1 LSASPEPPSPATDM
15 KPPHE
20 VEIKLP
26 IGKGA
31 SLRALKR
38 RLKELGFRV
47 AEARRRERNQLF
59 DFPDGR
65 LRRAHCLL
73 RLRTEKGRCQVTFK
87 GAPARSRRYKVRSE
101 IEVEV
106 SEGDRLAAIFAG
118 LGLRPAFRYEKYRT
132 TYRRPREAKAHRQAL
147 VELDE
152 TPIGNFLELEGP
164 PAWID
169 RVARALGYQ
178 PRDYVTSSYAALYFQ
193 ACRARGRRPTHM
205 LFGAPG

>member
-1 LSASPEPPSPATDM
+1 MKSPREI
-15 KPPHE
+15 
-20 VEIKLP
+20 EIKLP
-26 IGKGA
+26 VGKGT
-31 SLRALKR
+31 SLRALRR
-38 RLKELGFRV
+38 RLTDLGFRV

-65 LRRAHCLL
+65 LRRARSLL
-73 RLRTEKGRCQVTFK
+73 RLRTEKGRHRVTFK

-101 IEVEV
+101 IEAEV
-106 SEGDRLAAIFAG
+106 SAGGRLAALFAG
-118 LGLRPAFRYEKYRT
+118 LGLRPTFRYEKYRT
-132 TYRRPREAKAHRQAL
+132 TYRRLREAKACRHAL

-178 PRDYVTSSYAALYFQ
+178 ARDYVTSSYAALYFQ
-193 ACRARGRRPTHM
+193 ACRAQGRRPTHM
-205 LFGAPG
+205 LFSGGR